1 MRISLHDIIQP
12 LENYP
17 WALMRVLRKTA
28 ISNEV
33 CVNMVK
39 IYEMTLVPIQDKYP
53 CFL

>member
-1 MRISLHDIIQP
+1 MSISLKDVIQA

-17 WALMRVLRKTA
+17 CAIMKILRKTA

-39 IYEMTLVPIQDKYP
+39 SMK
-53 CFL
+53 